1 MTFPT
6 GRRALLA
13 AACLFLL
20 AGCRAPAPEAAKSAA
35 DSRIVIETSDKSPKA
50 ASPDVRLVSGASE
63 AEVGIAFYPGAR
75 LTSSQLVRE
84 GTDLTTGAEL
94 MTQDAY
100 QDVLDFYRER
110 YASPELKVVQ
120 QEASGGKLTL
130 LNWRDP
136 QGNYTVG
143 LTRDNE
149 RKRTII
155 TLARIKSSKKP
166 QAGKR

>member
-1 MTFPT
+1 VRVAMTFPT

-110 YASPELKVVQ
+110 YASPELK
-120 QEASGGKLTL
+120 L